1 MSLALYI
8 KQNPQEAFANKIR
21 KKKRDRFFAAAISVL
36 GLSSIL
42 FASWPFFI
50 WNFELIPQLSA
61 KIESA
66 PIPKGEVLSTKTT
79 LLKDVQVARDADG
92 FSFFTT
98 NFRPSGNRPEKF
110 YLTIPKMEI
119 KDAIVK
125 VDTVEFYDSL
135 GLFPGSA
142 LPGEEGNSFITGHSV
157 LPQFSDPTN
166 YREIFTNLPKLEIGD
181 TVFAQVEG
189 KTYQYVVQ
197 YKKVVDPSDTSVLAP
212 IARGAKTLTL
222 MTCVPPGTSF
232 KRLIVVTSLI

>member
-8 KQNPQEAFANKIR
+8 KQNPQEAYANKIR
-21 KKKRDRFFAAAISVL
+21 KKKRDRYFSVAISL
-36 GLSSIL
+36 IGFLSIL
-42 FASWPFFI
+42 FASWPFFV
-50 WNFELIPQLSA
+50 WNFEIIPQLSA

-66 PIPKGEVLSTKTT
+66 PIPKGEVLSTKST
-79 LLKDVQVARDADG
+79 LLKDVQVAQDSDG

-98 NFRPSGNRPEKF
+98 NFRPSENRPEEF
-110 YLTIPKMEI
+110 YLTIPKLEI
-119 KDAIVK
+119 KNAVVK
-125 VDTVEFYDSL
+125 TDTVKFYDNL

-142 LPGEEGNSFITGHSV
+142 LPGEEGNAFITGHSV

-181 TVFAQVEG
+181 TVFAKVQD

-212 IARGAKTLTL
+212 ITRGAKTLTL

>member
-8 KQNPQEAFANKIR
+8 KENPGQAFANKIK
-21 KKKRDRFFAAAISVL
+21 KKKRDRFFAVAISLL

-42 FASWPFFI
+42 FASWPFFV

-61 KIESA
+61 KIENA

-79 LLKDVQVARDADG
+79 LLRDVQVARDTDG
-92 FSFFTT
+92 FSYFTT
-98 NFRPSGNRPEKF
+98 NFRPSGNRPEEF
-110 YLTIPKMEI
+110 YLTIPKLEI
-119 KDAIVK
+119 TGAIVK
-125 VDTVEFYDSL
+125 TDTIKFYDNL

-142 LPGEEGNSFITGHSV
+142 LPGEEGNAFITGHSV
-157 LPQFSDPTN
+157 LPQFNDPTN

-181 TVFAQVEG
+181 TVFAQVQG